1 MSRILV
7 LEDDNGF
14 RAVLS
19 EVLTDAGHQA
29 VLAQSGAEAIEQVKS
44 QPFDLLLID
53 NRMPG
58 ISGFEFLQWVRTA
71 GYQTPVIIM
80 TAYAD
85 VPAVVSSMRL
95 GAMDFL
101 TKPFSPI
108 HSLLP
113 VVERCL
119 TASPR
124 ASAGP

>member
-7 LEDDNGF
+7 LEDDAGF
-14 RAVLS
+14 RAMLS
-19 EVLTDAGHQA
+19 EVLTEAGYQA
-29 VLAQSGAEAIEQVKS
+29 VLAQSGAEAMEQIKS
-44 QPFDLLLID
+44 QPFDLLLVD

-58 ISGFEFLQWVRTA
+58 ISGFEFLQWARTT
-71 GYQTPVIIM
+71 GYETPVIIM

-119 TASPR
+119 KASPR

>member
-19 EVLTDAGHQA
+19 EVLTDAGYQA

-119 TASPR
+119 AVSPR

>member
-7 LEDDNGF
+7 LEDDDGF
-14 RAVLS
+14 RAVVS
-19 EVLTDAGHQA
+19 EVLTDAGYQA

-119 TASPR
+119 QVYPR
-124 ASAGP
+124 AAAGP

>member
-7 LEDDNGF
+7 LEDDDGF

-19 EVLTDAGHQA
+19 EVLTDAGYQA
-29 VLAQSGAEAIEQVKS
+29 VLAQSGVEAIEQVTS

-58 ISGFEFLQWVRTA
+58 ISGFEFLQWARTT
-71 GYQTPVIIM
+71 GYETPVVIM

-101 TKPFSPI
+101 IKPFSPI

-119 TASPR
+119 KAFPR
-124 ASAGP
+124 AGTGQ

>member
-7 LEDDNGF
+7 LEDDDGF

-19 EVLTDAGHQA
+19 EVLTDAGYQA

-58 ISGFEFLQWVRTA
+58 ISGFEFLQWARTA

-119 TASPR
+119 KVYPR